1 MTPPSSQRLD
11 EQKVETLRAW
21 GEGLSA
27 DWREEV
33 RAAGKAITLLVEE
46 IERLNIDLWN
56 ARAHVPAALA
66 PESEELMTPL
76 QRRLVPRL
84 GG

>member
-1 MTPPSSQRLD
+1 VTPDRLD
-11 EQKVETLRAW
+11 EHKIETLRQW

-46 IERLNIDLWN
+46 IERLNVDLWN
-56 ARAHVPAALA
+56 ARAQVPEVLS
-66 PESEELMTPL
+66 PEGDELMTPL
-76 QRRLVPRL
+76 KRRLVPRL